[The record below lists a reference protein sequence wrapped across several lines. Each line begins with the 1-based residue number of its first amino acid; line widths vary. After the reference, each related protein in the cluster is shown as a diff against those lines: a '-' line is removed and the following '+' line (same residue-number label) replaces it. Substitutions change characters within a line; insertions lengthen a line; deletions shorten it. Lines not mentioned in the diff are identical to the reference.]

1 MSLPGSNS
9 LLIFAN
15 SKYKL
20 LSHNSQCIQAFDSVQ
35 MESCSLFLVSLCA
48 ILNFMDTADT
58 NMMSIVRG
66 LAPLI
71 WLQNCTCLS
80 DIGTVDLH
88 VGHLRGN
95 SFHLLARAQGH
106 FNCLSTDTTVFDSK
120 CCPYFFACSER
131 SWKSLCFL
139 ECDACSLYLS
149 WKITVLSAF
158 VCYAKNVFSC
168 QTFHGRSFTECHT
181 CIHKSSWDHQFAFS
195 RDLSLQL
202 QLYNPM
208 LPANFPRL

>member
-1 MSLPGSNS
+1 MVWFWFASLPASVFISVATVCQREILYLVTRTSFCVSHSFRLHPDWSNNLHKFINDNTLCAFIQLSLPGSNS

-120 CCPYFFACSER
+120 CCP
-131 SWKSLCFL
+131 
-139 ECDACSLYLS
+139 
-149 WKITVLSAF
+149 
-158 VCYAKNVFSC
+158 
-168 QTFHGRSFTECHT
+168 
-181 CIHKSSWDHQFAFS
+181 
-195 RDLSLQL
+195 
-202 QLYNPM
+202 
-208 LPANFPRL
+208 